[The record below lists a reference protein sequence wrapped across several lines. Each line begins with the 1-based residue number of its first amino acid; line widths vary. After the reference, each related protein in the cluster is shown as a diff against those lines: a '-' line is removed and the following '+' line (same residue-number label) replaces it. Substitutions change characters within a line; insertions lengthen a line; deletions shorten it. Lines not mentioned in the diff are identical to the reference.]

1 MNDNF
6 VGFQDGIV
14 DFLGIDFGVFEDTFE
29 RSFDRFEIIGR
40 FFFDGHFYILPK
52 YFYFVENTNIIL
64 MIFSLSSF
72 CKCILLRSYYIVI
85 YMNM

>member
-40 FFFDGHFYILPK
+40 FFFDGHFYIIAK
-52 YFYFVENTNIIL
+52 YFYFVELSAITYFLFIL
-64 MIFSLSSF
+64 
-72 CKCILLRSYYIVI
+72 
-85 YMNM
+85 